1 MSKSDQNV
9 PRAAQGKLEWSAPQ
23 LQLLGGL
30 RDVHLGPASIKND
43 SGSNAMS

>member
-23 LQLLGGL
+23 LQRLGELG
-30 RDVHLGPASIKND
+30 DVHGGISTLKSDNGN
-43 SGSNAMS
+43 NAMS